1 MNGASPIGW
10 LRLPP
15 ISVGSTDPVIII
27 HSLAQAIAA
36 LNVAA
41 RAGRAIVLASAP
53 DAGGYVGP
61 GWFGALIAAA
71 REAVPEARFSA
82 LLDCGDNVG
91 AALAAIRSEIEG
103 VVFIGRA
110 DVAGRL
116 ADIARQ
122 HRVRFETDRWA
133 TALDLGEDFF
143 GSGDSIERRCAEF
156 LR

>member
-1 MNGASPIGW
+1 
-10 LRLPP
+10 
-15 ISVGSTDPVIII
+15 VGYTDPVIII

-41 RAGRAIVLASAP
+41 RAGRAIVLTSAP

-91 AALAAIRSEIEG
+91 AALAAIRSEAEG
-103 VVFIGRA
+103 IVFTGRA

-122 HRVRFETDRWA
+122 HGVRFETDRWA
-133 TALDLGEDFF
+133 TVLDFGEDFF
-143 GSGDSIERRCAEF
+143 ASGDRVERRCAEL

>member
-1 MNGASPIGW
+1 
-10 LRLPP
+10 
-15 ISVGSTDPVIII
+15 VGYTDPVIII

-41 RAGRAIVLASAP
+41 RAGRAIVLTSAP

-82 LLDCGDNVG
+82 LLDCGGNVG

-103 VVFIGRA
+103 VVFIGRS

-122 HRVRFETDRWA
+122 HGVRFETDRWA

-143 GSGDSIERRCAEF
+143 ASGDSVERRCAEF

>member
-1 MNGASPIGW
+1 M
-10 LRLPP
+10 PP
-15 ISVGSTDPVIII
+15 ISVGYTDPVIII

-41 RAGRAIVLASAP
+41 RAGRAIVLTSAP

-82 LLDCGDNVG
+82 LLDCGGNVG

-122 HRVRFETDRWA
+122 HGVRFETDRWA
-133 TALDLGEDFF
+133 TVLDLGEDFF
-143 GSGDSIERRCAEF
+143 ASGDRVERRCAEF